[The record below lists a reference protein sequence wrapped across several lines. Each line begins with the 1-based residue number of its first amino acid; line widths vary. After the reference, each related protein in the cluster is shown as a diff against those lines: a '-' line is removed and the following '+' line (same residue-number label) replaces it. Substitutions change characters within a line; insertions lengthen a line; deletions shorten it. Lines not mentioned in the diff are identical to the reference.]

1 MCINFGCYFV
11 PSHDV
16 HVPRSV
22 TAMSNKKCDIFEEA
36 IKSSVCDHDTF
47 VKVKYRK

>member
-1 MCINFGCYFV
+1 MCIDFVRYFV
-11 PSHDV
+11 PSHDI
-16 HVPRSV
+16 HVSRSL

-47 VKVKYRK
+47 VIVKYRK